1 MKKKVIVSV
10 TNDLATDQR
19 VLRLCQALY
28 LEGFEVLLVGRHLK
42 ESPPMPSLPFR
53 HRRMRLLF
61 RKSALFYAEYNV
73 RLALFLFFR
82 KADILVSN
90 DLDTL
95 PANRLIQQIKNC
107 ELVFDSHEYFTGV
120 PELENNPFARKVWK
134 WFERKIVPNLKHL
147 ITVNESIAKLFK
159 DEYGVDFLVVR
170 NIPYKLKIE
179 RKSYREELNL
189 PDNKHIIILQGNGIN
204 VQRGAEEAVEAMK
217 YLSEEF
223 LLLMIGNGDV
233 IPVLKEMVNSQGLS
247 SKVVFIGRLPYEA
260 MMKYTL
266 SADLGL
272 SLDKAQSLNYLY
284 SLPNKIFDYI
294 QAGCPILCSDL
305 PEPRK
310 IVEEY
315 RVGEIAPTLEPQKLA
330 EQIHNILNNHENL
343 HHYQSN
349 AVKAAEVL
357 CREEEEKKLISLFK
371 HL

>member
-19 VLRLCQALY
+19 VLRLCHSLHR
-28 LEGFEVLLVGRHLK
+28 EGFDVLLVGRQLPK
-42 ESPPMPSLPFR
+42 SLPMPNLPFR
-53 HRRMRLLF
+53 FHRMQLLF

-73 RLALFLFFR
+73 RLVFFLLFQ
-82 KADILVSN
+82 KADILVAN

-95 PANRLIQQIKNC
+95 PANRLIQQIKRC

-134 WFERKIVPNLKHL
+134 WFERKIVPRLKHL
-147 ITVNESIAKLFK
+147 ITVNASIANLFK
-159 DEYGVDFLVVR
+159 EEYGVDFLVVR

-179 RKSYREELNL
+179 RKSYRNELNL
-189 PDNKHIIILQGNGIN
+189 PDNKRIIVMQGNGIN
-204 VQRGAEEAVEAMK
+204 VQRGAEEAVVAMQF
-217 YLSEEF
+217 LDENH
-223 LLLMIGNGDV
+223 LLLVIGNGDV
-233 IPVLKEMVNSQGLS
+233 IPVLKEMVDALNLN
-247 SKVVFIGRLPYEA
+247 SKVTFIGRLPYDE

-266 SADLGL
+266 SADLGI
-272 SLDKAQSLNYLY
+272 SLDKPQSINYLN

-310 IVEEY
+310 IIEEY
-315 RVGEIAPTLEPQKLA
+315 RVGEIAQSLEPKKLA
-330 EQIHNILNNHENL
+330 DQFQTILNNKEKL
-343 HHYQSN
+343 FQYQSN
-349 AVKAAEVL
+349 ALKSSEIL